1 MERSR
6 MALSDIDLLNLD
18 AFVVGDHHW
27 MFEVLRAEQPVHW
40 SEEPAEDGKGFWSI
54 TKHADLQMV
63 NRDTTTFSSETGG
76 TQRADF
82 WDQDEA
88 AAFDTRGVMLVDTDP
103 PKHTRYRR
111 LVNKGFTPRM
121 IGLLESHLR
130 YRAEL
135 IVDEVIESGSCE
147 FVSDLAAELPLQ
159 AIAEIMGVPQ
169 EDRRLMFDWSN
180 TMIGAQ
186 DPEFN
191 KSGVG
196 EEAQEAAAQVFA
208 YANQLAAAR
217 REDPRDDI
225 VTTLINAEIE
235 GERLSE
241 LEFDMFMLLLT
252 VAGNETTR
260 NATASGMDAL
270 LRHPD
275 QMAALL
281 GHLDDDAYVSTAI
294 DEVLRWATPV
304 LHFRRTATVDTEIR
318 GQSIAAGDKLLIWH
332 ISANRDEEVFADP
345 FAFDI
350 ERTPNEHVAFGGGG
364 AHYCLGAN
372 LAKIEIEIIVREILS
387 RMPDIA
393 AAGDAEMLR
402 SNFIGGVKRL
412 PVSFTP
418 GPRKHPAGASA

>member
-1 MERSR
+1 MMRLE
-6 MALSDIDLLNLD
+6 DVDLLDLD
-18 AFVVGDHHW
+18 RFVTGEHHE
-27 MFEVLRAEQPVHW
+27 MFRVLREQAPVHW
-40 SEEPAEDGKGFWSI
+40 SDEPPSDGDGFWSV

-63 NRDTTTFSSETGG
+63 NRDTTTFSSQTGG
-76 TQRADF
+76 TQRVDI
-82 WDQDEA
+82 WKQDGTDG
-88 AAFDTRGVMLVDTDP
+88 FDTRGVMLVDTDP
-103 PKHTRYRR
+103 PQHTRYRR

-121 IGLLESHLR
+121 IGLLDQHLR

-135 IVDEVIESGSCE
+135 VVDDVIERGECE
-147 FVSDLAAELPLQ
+147 FVTELAAELPLQ

-169 EDRRLMFDWSN
+169 EDRRLMFEWSN

-186 DPEFN
+186 DPEYQDPDN
-191 KSGVG
+191 
-196 EEAQEAAAQVFA
+196 ANAPQEAAAQVFA
-208 YANQLAAAR
+208 YANALGAAR

-260 NATASGMDAL
+260 NATASGMNAL
-270 LRHPD
+270 LQHPE
-275 QMAALL
+275 QFARLCARA
-281 GHLDDDAYVSTAI
+281 DDPAYVSTAI

-304 LHFRRTATVDTEIR
+304 LQFRRTATCDTEIR
-318 GQSIAAGDKLLIWH
+318 GQEIQAGDKVLIWH

-345 FAFDI
+345 FRFDI

-372 LAKIEIEIIVREILS
+372 LAKLELEIIFAEILS
-387 RMPDIA
+387 RMPDMR
-393 AAGDAEMLR
+393 AAGPAEMLR
-402 SNFIGGVKRL
+402 SNFIGGVKHL
-412 PVSFTP
+412 PVTFTP
-418 GPRKHPAGASA
+418 GPRKHPGAA

>member
-1 MERSR
+1 ME
-6 MALSDIDLLNLD
+6 LTDVDLLDLD
-18 AFVVGDHHW
+18 AFVTGDHHR
-27 MFEVLRAEQPVHW
+27 MFEVLRSESPVHW
-40 SEEPAEDGKGFWSI
+40 TDEPDGTGFWSV
-54 TKHADLQMV
+54 TKHADLQTV
-63 NRDTTTFSSETGG
+63 NRDTATFSSEIGG
-76 TQRADF
+76 TQRIDM
-82 WDQDEA
+82 A
-88 AAFDTRGVMLVDTDP
+88 AEGFDTRGVMLVDTDP
-103 PKHTRYRR
+103 PKHSRYRR

-121 IGLLESHLR
+121 INLLEQHLR

-135 IVDEVIESGSCE
+135 IVDDVIESGECE

-169 EDRRLMFDWSN
+169 EDRRLMFEWSN

-186 DPEFN
+186 DPEYQDADDPD
-191 KSGVG
+191 KPMR
-196 EEAQEAAAQVFA
+196 AAAEVFA
-208 YANQLAAAR
+208 YSNALGNAR

-241 LEFDMFMLLLT
+241 LEFDMFMLLLV

-260 NATASGMDAL
+260 NATSAGMHAL
-270 LRHPD
+270 LSNPG
-275 QMAALL
+275 QFQKLL
-281 GHLDDDAYVSTAI
+281 AHADDPAYVSTAI

-304 LHFRRTATVDTEIR
+304 LHFRRTAAVDTEIR
-318 GQSIAAGDKLLIWH
+318 GQAIAAGDKVLIWH

-345 FAFDI
+345 FTFDI

-372 LAKIEIEIIVREILS
+372 LAKLELEIIFSEVFS
-387 RMPDIA
+387 RMSDIA
-393 AAGDAEMLR
+393 SAGDAEMLR

-412 PVSFTP
+412 PVTFSP
-418 GPRKHPAGASA
+418 GPRKHPVTG

>member
-1 MERSR
+1 ME
-6 MALSDIDLLNLD
+6 LSDIDLLDLD
-18 AFVVGDHHW
+18 AFVTGRHHD
-27 MFEVLRAEQPVHW
+27 MFRVLREQQPVHW
-40 SEEPAEDGKGFWSI
+40 TDEPDGAGFWSI
-54 TKHADLQMV
+54 TKHADLQSV
-63 NRDTTTFSSETGG
+63 NRDTATFSSEIGG
-76 TQRADF
+76 TQRVDMSG
-82 WDQDEA
+82 E
-88 AAFDTRGVMLVDTDP
+88 FDTRGVMLVDTDP

-121 IGLLESHLR
+121 INLLEQHLR

-135 IVDEVIESGSCE
+135 IVDDVIESGECE

-186 DPEFN
+186 DPEYQDPDDPD
-191 KSGVG
+191 KP
-196 EEAQEAAAQVFA
+196 ARAAAEIFA
-208 YANQLAAAR
+208 YANGLAEAR

-235 GERLSE
+235 GEQLSE

-260 NATASGMDAL
+260 NATSAGMHAL
-270 LRHPD
+270 LSNPD
-275 QMAALL
+275 QFGKLL
-281 GHLDDDAYVSTAI
+281 ANADDTAYVSTAI

-304 LHFRRTATVDTEIR
+304 LHFRRTAAVDTEVR
-318 GQSIAAGDKLLIWH
+318 GQEIAAGDKLLIWH

-345 FAFDI
+345 FRFDI

-364 AHYCLGAN
+364 AHFCLGAN
-372 LAKIEIEIIVREILS
+372 LAKLELEIIFAEIFS
-387 RMPDIA
+387 RMPDIR
-393 AAGDAEMLR
+393 AAGEAEMLR

-412 PVSFTP
+412 PVTFTP
-418 GPRKHPAGASA
+418 GARKHAPVGV

>member
-1 MERSR
+1 MD
-6 MALSDIDLLNLD
+6 LNDIDLLDLD
-18 AFVVGDHHW
+18 RFVTGEHHQ
-27 MFEVLRAEQPVHW
+27 MFELLRREQPVHW
-40 SEEPAEDGKGFWSI
+40 TDEPDGTGFWSV

-63 NRDTTTFSSETGG
+63 NRDTTVFSSEVGG
-76 TQRADF
+76 TQRIDMS
-82 WDQDEA
+82 EA
-88 AAFDTRGVMLVDTDP
+88 GDFDTRGVMLVDTDP

-121 IGLLESHLR
+121 IGLIEAHLS

-135 IVDEVIESGSCE
+135 IVDEVIETGSCE
-147 FVSDLAAELPLQ
+147 FVGDLAAELPLQ

-186 DPEFN
+186 DADFN
-191 KSGVG
+191 SDLNSN
-196 EEAQEAAAQVFA
+196 EAATTAAAEVFA

-235 GERLSE
+235 GEQLNE

-270 LRHPD
+270 LRNPD
-275 QMAALL
+275 QMARLVAN
-281 GHLDDDAYVSTAI
+281 LDDDAYLSGAI

-304 LHFRRTATVDTEIR
+304 LQFRRTATVDTEIR
-318 GQSIAAGDKLLIWH
+318 GQKIAAGDKVLIWH
-332 ISANRDEEVFADP
+332 ISANRDEEVFPEP
-345 FAFDI
+345 FTFDI

-372 LAKIEIEIIVREILS
+372 LAKIELEIIFREILS
-387 RMPDIA
+387 RMPDLT
-393 AAGDAEMLR
+393 AAGPAEMLR

-412 PVSFTP
+412 PVTFTP
-418 GPRKHPAGASA
+418 GARKHPVPAPV

>member
-1 MERSR
+1 MTK
-6 MALSDIDLLNLD
+6 MQLSDVDLLDLD
-18 AFVVGDHHW
+18 AFVAGRHHE
-27 MFEVLRAEQPVHW
+27 MFEVLREQDPVHW
-40 SEEPAEDGKGFWSI
+40 SEEPDGPGFWSV
-54 TKHADLQMV
+54 TKLVDLQTV
-63 NRDTTTFSSETGG
+63 NRDTATFSSQRGG
-76 TQRADF
+76 TQRMDI
-82 WDQDEA
+82 DGD
-88 AAFDTRGVMLVDTDP
+88 FDTRGVLLLDSDP
-103 PKHTRYRR
+103 PTHTRYRR

-121 IGLLESHLR
+121 INLLEQHLR

-135 IVDEVIESGSCE
+135 IVDDVIEAGSCE

-186 DPEFN
+186 DPEYQDPDDPD
-191 KSGVG
+191 KPLR
-196 EEAQEAAAQVFA
+196 AATEIFT
-208 YANQLAAAR
+208 YANGLAAAR

-235 GERLSE
+235 GESLSE

-260 NATASGMDAL
+260 NATSAGMHAL
-270 LRHPD
+270 LTHPD
-275 QMAALL
+275 QFRQLL
-281 GHLDDDAYVSTAI
+281 DRSDDPAYVSTAI

-304 LHFRRTATVDTEIR
+304 LHFRRTATTGTEIR
-318 GQSIAAGDKLLIWH
+318 GREIREDDKVLIWH
-332 ISANRDEEVFADP
+332 ISANRDEEVFDDP
-345 FAFDI
+345 FTFDI

-372 LAKIEIEIIVREILS
+372 LAKLELEIIFAEIFS
-387 RMPDIA
+387 RMPDITS
-393 AAGDAEMLR
+393 AGEAEMLR

-412 PVSFTP
+412 PVTFSP
-418 GPRKHPAGASA
+418 GPRKHAPVTA

>member
-1 MERSR
+1 MQ
-6 MALSDIDLLNLD
+6 LSDVDLLDLD
-18 AFVVGDHHW
+18 RFVTGEHHE
-27 MFEVLRAEQPVHW
+27 MFKVLREQDPVHW
-40 SEEPAEDGKGFWSI
+40 SDEPPSEGKGFWSI

-76 TQRADF
+76 TQRVDF
-82 WDQDEA
+82 WDKDEN

-103 PKHTRYRR
+103 PQHTRYRR

-121 IGLLESHLR
+121 INLLEQHLR

-135 IVDEVIESGSCE
+135 VVDEVIERGECE

-191 KSGVG
+191 ETGGAEK
-196 EEAQEAAAQVFA
+196 AQEAAAQVFA
-208 YANQLAAAR
+208 YANALGAAR

-260 NATASGMDAL
+260 NATSSGMNAL
-270 LRHPD
+270 LENPE
-275 QMAALL
+275 QFAQLL
-281 GHLDDDAYVSTAI
+281 ERADDTAYVSTAI

-304 LHFRRTATVDTEIR
+304 LHFRRTATVDTEVR
-318 GQSIAAGDKLLIWH
+318 GQEIKAGEKLLIWH
-332 ISANRDEEVFADP
+332 ISANRDEEAFPDP
-345 FAFDI
+345 FRFDI

-372 LAKIEIEIIVREILS
+372 LAKLELEIIFAEILS
-387 RMPDIA
+387 RMSDLEK
-393 AAGDAEMLR
+393 AGDAEMLR

-412 PVSFTP
+412 PVTFTP
-418 GPRKHPAGASA
+418 GPRKHPAPAGA

>member
-1 MERSR
+1 MQ
-6 MALSDIDLLNLD
+6 LSDVNLLDLD
-18 AFVVGDHHW
+18 AFVSGRHHE
-27 MFEVLRAEQPVHW
+27 MFSVLRAEQPVHW
-40 SEEPAEDGKGFWSI
+40 TDEPEREGPGFWSI
-54 TKHADLQMV
+54 TKHADLQMA
-63 NRDTTTFSSETGG
+63 NRDTATYSSELGG
-76 TQRADF
+76 TQRIDLADV
-82 WDQDEA
+82 EE
-88 AAFDTRGVMLVDTDP
+88 FDTRGVMLVDTDP

-121 IGLLESHLR
+121 IALIEAHLR

-135 IVDEVIESGSCE
+135 IVDDVIESGTCE
-147 FVSDLAAELPLQ
+147 FVGDLAAELPLQ

-180 TMIGAQ
+180 QMIGAQ
-186 DPEFN
+186 DPEFMDPEDPDAA
-191 KSGVG
+191 KR
-196 EEAQEAAAQVFA
+196 AAAEVFA
-208 YANQLAAAR
+208 YSNQLAAAR

-270 LRHPD
+270 LRHPE
-275 QMAALL
+275 QLAALTAN
-281 GHLDDDAYVSTAI
+281 LDDDAYLSTAI

-304 LHFRRTATVDTEIR
+304 LHFRRTAAVDTEVR
-318 GQSIAAGDKLLIWH
+318 GQEISAGDKVLIWH

-345 FAFDI
+345 FTFDI

-372 LAKIEIEIIVREILS
+372 LAKIEIEIIMRELLS
-387 RMPDIA
+387 RMGDLS
-393 AAGDAEMLR
+393 AAGETEVLR

-412 PVSFTP
+412 PVRFTP
-418 GPRKHPAGASA
+418 GHRKHPIGTSA